1 MSKLISK
8 GKRIGF
14 FLWIEITFLIFL
26 SLSSRCLASEN
37 SLPLTNEGFLRQ
49 TINRV
54 LEDCLK
60 EAPLDSKLVWL
71 KQEDEKTSGW
81 IVEEEIVS
89 YLGKKGEVG
98 IGKEKIKE
106 GDLSL
111 SFRIIKLSLEYPEV
125 KRKKF
130 LGRSWVRREVQVLLS
145 FILSDNLG
153 EVLWSKKGEGK
164 DSDLVKMDQ
173 LEALN
178 NKHYTFLS
186 PEVPESSWGKLVEPA
201 VVTAV
206 VGALVYLFFANR

>member
-1 MSKLISK
+1 MSKLLSK
-8 GKRIGF
+8 GKRTGF
-14 FLWIEITFLIFL
+14 FLSLEILFLIFVL
-26 SLSSRCLASEN
+26 LSSKCLASEN
-37 SLPLTNEGFLRQ
+37 SLPLTNESFLRQ
-49 TINRV
+49 TINKV

-71 KQEDEKTSGW
+71 KQEDEDPSGW

-89 YLGKKGEVG
+89 YLRKKGEVG

-106 GDLSL
+106 EDLSL
-111 SFRIIKLSLEYPEV
+111 SFRVIKLSLEYPEI

-130 LGRSWVRREVQVLLS
+130 LGKSWVRREAQILLS
-145 FILSDNLG
+145 FKLSDHQG

-173 LEALN
+173 IAALN